1 MSWSNP
7 EQQGSG
13 QFGQKPDRPERP
25 MQLLIGAGVVFA
37 VCAFLTSFLP
47 GALALLAL
55 EGLLFWA
62 AIGYMARAFLSGERW
77 SLRRI
82 NAWDQSLIM
91 LASSIAVGLFV
102 DPSALESLAAG
113 TGATPQ

>member
-7 EQQGSG
+7 ERQNSG
-13 QFGQKPDRPERP
+13 RFGREPDHPDDP
-25 MQLLIGAGVVFA
+25 MEALLGAGMVFA

-62 AIGYMARAFLSGERW
+62 AIGYMAKAFLSGERL
-77 SLRRI
+77 SLDRL
-82 NAWDQSLIM
+82 NAWDQSLLM
-91 LASSIAVGLFV
+91 LAASIAVGLFV
-102 DPSALESLAAG
+102 DPSAVESLTVG
-113 TGATPQ
+113 SGITP